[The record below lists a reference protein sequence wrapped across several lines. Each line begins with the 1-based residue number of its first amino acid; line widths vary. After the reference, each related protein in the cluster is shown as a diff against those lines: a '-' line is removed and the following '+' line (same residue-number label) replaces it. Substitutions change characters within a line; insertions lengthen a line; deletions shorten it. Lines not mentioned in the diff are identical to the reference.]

1 MPSTALI
8 PTYARSPIA
17 FERGAGAYLYS
28 TDGRRYLDFA
38 AGIAV
43 DILGHAHPHLVTA
56 LIDQARLLWHVSNL
70 YEIPEQTRYA
80 ERLVAAC
87 FADAAF
93 FCNTGAEAVEG
104 ALKMA
109 RRCQSATGRYRTIT
123 VEGAFHGRTLATISA
138 AGNPKYLEGFGPPV
152 DGFDHVAF
160 GNLNELRGAIGA
172 ETGAILVETVQGE
185 GGIRPLPAEYLRGL
199 RAAADEFDLI
209 LIFDEVQCGFGRTG
223 KLFAYE
229 HSGVAPDIM
238 AVAKG
243 IAGGFPC
250 GGILATRRVADAMAP
265 GTHATTFGGNPLAM
279 AVANATLDVLL
290 GSGFLDNVA
299 HAGRTL
305 AAALADLAERFPG
318 VVLETRGLGLML
330 GLRLAESVTNISFA
344 GKAMERGLLLVPA
357 GQNVVRFVPPL
368 IIGEAEIAEATEI
381 LGQVCAD
388 FSGDSSGDSSNG

>member
-1 MPSTALI
+1 MSSPALI
-8 PTYARSPIA
+8 PTYARAPVS
-17 FERGAGAYLYS
+17 FERGVGAHLYGN
-28 TDGRRYLDFA
+28 DGRRYLDFA

-43 DILGHAHPHLVTA
+43 DVLGHAHPHLVAA
-56 LIDQARLLWHVSNL
+56 LTDQAKLLWHVSNL
-70 YEIPEQTRYA
+70 YEIPAQTRYA

-109 RRCQSATGRYRTIT
+109 RRVQAQAGKPERYRTIT

-172 ETGAILVETVQGE
+172 ETGAILIEPVQGE
-185 GGIRPLPAEYLRGL
+185 GGIRPLPADYLRGV
-199 RAAADEFDLI
+199 RAAADEFGLVV
-209 LIFDEVQCGFGRTG
+209 IFDEVQCGFGRTG
-223 KLFAYE
+223 KLFAHE
-229 HSGVAPDIM
+229 HSGVAPDVM

-250 GGILATRRVADAMAP
+250 GGILATQQVADAMAP

-279 AVANATLDVLL
+279 AVANATLDELL
-290 GSGFLDNVA
+290 AAGFLDNVA
-299 HAGRTL
+299 HAGEQL
-305 AAALADLAERFPG
+305 QAALADLAERYPDL
-318 VVLETRGLGLML
+318 VAETRGLGLML
-330 GLRLAESVTNISFA
+330 GLRLTDKAANTTFTT
-344 GKAMERGLLLVPA
+344 KAMERGLLLVPA
-357 GQNVVRFVPPL
+357 GQNVVRLVPPL
-368 IIGEAEIAEATEI
+368 IIGEAEIAEAVEI
-381 LGQVCAD
+381 FGQICAELAD
-388 FSGDSSGDSSNG
+388 G

>member
-1 MPSTALI
+1 MTSTALM
-8 PTYARSPIA
+8 PTYARAPVA
-17 FERGAGAYLYS
+17 FERGTGAYLYGA
-28 TDGRRYLDFA
+28 DGRRYLDFA

-43 DILGHAHPHLVTA
+43 DILGHAHPHLVSA
-56 LIDQARLLWHVSNL
+56 LTDQAQLLWHVSNL
-70 YEIPEQTRYA
+70 YEIPQQTRYA

-104 ALKMA
+104 AIKMA
-109 RRCQSATGRYRTIT
+109 RRAQAQAGKVERYRTIT

-160 GNLNELRGAIGA
+160 GNLNELRNAIGS
-172 ETGAILVETVQGE
+172 ETGAILIEPVQGE
-185 GGIRPLPAEYLRGL
+185 GGIRPLPADYLRGV
-199 RAAADEFDLI
+199 RAAADEFGLV

-223 KLFAYE
+223 KLFAHE
-229 HSGVAPDIM
+229 HSGVTPDVM

-250 GGILATRRVADAMAP
+250 GGILATRAVADAMAP

-290 GSGFLDNVA
+290 GNGFLENVA
-299 HAGRTL
+299 HAGQQL
-305 AAALADLAERFPG
+305 MSALGDLADRYPDLVAE
-318 VVLETRGLGLML
+318 VRGQGLML
-330 GLRLAESVTNISFA
+330 GLRLTDRATNVAF
-344 GKAMERGLLLVPA
+344 GTKAMEHGLLLVPA
-357 GQNVVRFVPPL
+357 GQNVVRMVPPL
-368 IIGEAEIAEATEI
+368 IIGEPEVAAAVEIVD
-381 LGQVCAD
+381 QVCRELSQSD
-388 FSGDSSGDSSNG
+388 G